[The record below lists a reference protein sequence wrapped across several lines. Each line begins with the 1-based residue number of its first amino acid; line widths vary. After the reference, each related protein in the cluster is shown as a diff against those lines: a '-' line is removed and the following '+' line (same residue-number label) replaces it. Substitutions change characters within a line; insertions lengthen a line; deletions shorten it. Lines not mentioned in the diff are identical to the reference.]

1 MHFNVA
7 LQLLLTDLLS
17 WRKRL
22 VSSLLDSIIWM
33 VSSTLLIGY
42 VLPQIGL
49 SKTFI
54 SYHVIAMMISVSLFE
69 IIGNISNMIADF
81 EGDRDIDFRL
91 TLPISSRL
99 VFVSKIIFYTLN
111 SMVLGLVAIP
121 VGYLLVSDRFS
132 LTNASLFKFIL
143 FYPSAHLLAA
153 SFTLFALCI
162 SLERFSKSSFNLARR
177 LIDALGLLG
186 GAQYPWYV
194 LNNISKGFAQFVLL
208 NPFIYAQEGLHSALL
223 GQDQYLSFLVCL
235 ASVWFFIFVFGYFGI
250 KKLIK
255 RLDAI

>member
-153 SFTLFALCI
+153 SFTLFALNFVKDI
-162 SLERFSKSSFNLARR
+162 RQSLLAWRR
-177 LIDALGLLG
+177 LVYPLWFFG

-194 LNNISKGFAQFVLL
+194 LNNISKEFSYFVLL
-208 NPFIYAQEGLHSALL
+208 NPFIYAQEGLHAALL